1 LDKQQLLWLSD
12 GPGVVVESREQKWP
26 AIPNPGSSTSV
37 SISSTVANDE
47 PASRRRRR
55 PKKFAELTAE
65 NLKLLCGALEARVPR
80 HRGVAP
86 GVASAVLCRRSGV
99 TRAARPSSAATWL
112 VFRGTDSGGKTA
124 VARELARLVF
134 GSYNDFITL
143 TAAPTS
149 GSSSSEGGGEFI
161 SLKRRRSPELSGY
174 VQRLHDAV
182 RENPHR
188 LFLVDGVEIPDT
200 DDSEEATGV
209 IKSTIATGTV
219 RGCNGDV
226 ASLEDA
232 IVVLNCEASFESWS
246 KARPSPRRLKLRD
259 VSDGTGSKEDGDDGA
274 EKGAMQ
280 PRLSLDLNACAVDG
294 NLLEAGGSSLDDAR
308 IPDAVDGV
316 FFFQY

>member
-1 LDKQQLLWLSD
+1 M
-12 GPGVVVESREQKWP
+12 
-26 AIPNPGSSTSV
+26 
-37 SISSTVANDE
+37 
-47 PASRRRRR
+47 
-55 PKKFAELTAE
+55 FAELTAE
-65 NLKLLCGALEARVPR
+65 NLKLLCGAVEARVPR
-80 HRGVAP
+80 NRGVAP
-86 GVASAVLCRRSGV
+86 GVASAVLRRRSGV
-99 TRAARPSSAATWL
+99 TRGARPSSAATWL

-124 VARELARLVF
+124 AARELARLVF
-134 GSYNDFITL
+134 GSYDDFITL

-149 GSSSSEGGGEFI
+149 GSSSGGGGEFI

-188 LFLVDGVEIPDT
+188 VFLVDGVEIPDT

-209 IKSTIATGTV
+209 IKSAIATGTV
-219 RGCNGDV
+219 RGCNGNV

-246 KARPSPRRLKLRD
+246 KARPSPRRLKRRD
-259 VSDGTGSKEDGDDGA
+259 VSDGTGSKEDDDDGT

-294 NLLEAGGSSLDDAR
+294 DLLEAGGSSLDGVG
-308 IPDAVDGV
+308 IPADAVDGV
-316 FFFQY
+316 FFFY